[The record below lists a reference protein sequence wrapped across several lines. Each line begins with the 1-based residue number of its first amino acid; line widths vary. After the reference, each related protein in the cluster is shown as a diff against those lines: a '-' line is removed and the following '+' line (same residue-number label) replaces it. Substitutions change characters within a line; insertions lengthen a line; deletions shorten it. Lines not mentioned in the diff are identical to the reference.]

1 MKPRMALS
9 ITLVTLVF
17 IPSKRLGEE
26 LADLAGA
33 TDRDLV
39 EQGIAWYNGTRLH
52 RSLAHATPVPSE
64 RAEVRSA
71 SNFGRLRR
79 CDILGG
85 LIHEYEH
92 AA

>member
-39 EQGIAWYNGTRLH
+39 EQGIAWYNVRRLH
-52 RSLAHATPVPSE
+52 STNDYLPPLEWEQRHRHNHPLPSTLAA
-64 RAEVRSA
+64 
-71 SNFGRLRR
+71 
-79 CDILGG
+79 
-85 LIHEYEH
+85 
-92 AA
+92 